1 MVKGFPVGTLAVN
14 LAGCLLIGIL
24 YGLFDRGTAAS
35 PELRLFLAVGL
46 CGGFTTF
53 STFINE
59 NFLIWPRVSNSSP
72 SSTPS

>member
-1 MVKGFPVGTLAVN
+1 MVKGGPVGTLAVN

-35 PELRLFLAVGL
+35 PELRLFLAVGF

-53 STFINE
+53 MYENGLRSTSFTSC
-59 NFLIWPRVSNSSP
+59 F
-72 SSTPS
+72 TPS

>member
-24 YGLFDRGTAAS
+24 YGLFDRGTAKS

-59 NFLIWPRVSNSSP
+59 NFLMTRARNSSP
-72 SSTPS
+72 FCSMPF

>member
-35 PELRLFLAVGL
+35 LELRFFLAVGL
-46 CGGFTTF
+46 CGA
-53 STFINE
+53 
-59 NFLIWPRVSNSSP
+59 
-72 SSTPS
+72 